1 MGGSNTGSSNQIN
14 KSTSNSP
21 SQEPSTPKEEPKQV
35 LQSHNSNLP
44 SETSELKP
52 AATPKAPAPK
62 APAPKT
68 NPSDSSISKL
78 NPEEQIAKWLS
89 TEVEGIFQAT
99 IDKSHT
105 STGLVYLSN
114 LAFELESEK
123 TLLSKDNL
131 ESVFMEILNELGILQ
146 LISHQWSTY
155 FRFTRNPLD

>member
-62 APAPKT
+62 APAPKQIRQVQVFFIT
-68 NPSDSSISKL
+68 ILKNKL
-78 NPEEQIAKWLS
+78 QNGYQQK
-89 TEVEGIFQAT
+89 
-99 IDKSHT
+99 
-105 STGLVYLSN
+105 
-114 LAFELESEK
+114 
-123 TLLSKDNL
+123 
-131 ESVFMEILNELGILQ
+131 
-146 LISHQWSTY
+146 
-155 FRFTRNPLD
+155 